1 MEEGASN
8 GICVTESPWK
18 YICVSRVVTDLAAQ
32 LAMLI
37 TDIMLQDA
45 FLEGE
50 LVLIGAVVMANA
62 SV

>member
-1 MEEGASN
+1 
-8 GICVTESPWK
+8 
-18 YICVSRVVTDLAAQ
+18 
-32 LAMLI
+32 MLI
-37 TDIMLQDA
+37 ADIVLQDA